1 MTDTFT
7 VEVLHTVEPEA
18 LDEAELQPALRDL
31 ADSRYVVV
39 GRKGGRQSW
48 LDRLRAF
55 VARDPVEAVTL
66 VADEPVSEGAELT
79 VRVEET
85 ALSGVYTAV
94 SMSPVG

>member
-66 VADEPVSEGAELT
+66 VADEAVNGGAGLNL
-79 VRVEET
+79 R
-85 ALSGVYTAV
+85 LQGDAV
-94 SMSPVG
+94 GGG